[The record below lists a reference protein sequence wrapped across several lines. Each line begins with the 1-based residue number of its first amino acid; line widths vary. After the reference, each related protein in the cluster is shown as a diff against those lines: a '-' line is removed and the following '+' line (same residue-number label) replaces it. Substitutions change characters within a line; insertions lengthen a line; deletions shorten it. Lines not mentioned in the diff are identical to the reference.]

1 MKTLLSIDGGGIR
14 GIVPATILAHLEA
27 LLGSPVRE
35 HFDLIAGTSTG
46 GILGLALTCPEAYT
60 AGQCIDFY
68 TEDGPTIFSRS
79 WGHFIGSGASL
90 WGPKYPAT
98 GIESV
103 LTKTFGDATLDLALS
118 KVMVMTF
125 DYAAYKTLVL
135 KSWQHDATFFDAAR
149 GTSAAPTYFAPH
161 ACSLGLLADGGLFA
175 NDPAL
180 CGLLELHALYPQET
194 DFLVV
199 SLGCGTK
206 SSNVGPSNA
215 GLIGSGAEVVEVLFD
230 AQPLATDYLIGEI
243 LPTDRYLRLN
253 PAIPAV
259 AMDDASP
266 KTLNLLSAI
275 AKGWIAANADTL
287 VALAALLKTGAQPCK
302 PAA

>member
-27 LLGSPVRE
+27 LLGSPLRDR
-35 HFDLIAGTSTG
+35 FDLIAGTSTG
-46 GILGLALTCPEAYT
+46 GILGLALTHPTGYT

-79 WGHFIGSGASL
+79 WSHLIGSGAAL

-103 LTKTFGDATLDLALS
+103 LKKTFGMAMPLYAALS
-118 KVMVMTF
+118 KVMVLTF
-125 DYAAYKTLVL
+125 DYAAYETLVL

-180 CGLLELHALYPQET
+180 CGLVELHTLFPDET

-230 AQPLATDYLIGEI
+230 AQPLATDYLLGEL
-243 LPTDRYLRLN
+243 LPKGRYVRLN
-253 PAIPAV
+253 PAVPAV
-259 AMDDASP
+259 AMDDASSD
-266 KTLNLLSAI
+266 TLYLLSAI
-275 AKGWIAANADTL
+275 AKGWIAANGDR
-287 VALAALLKTGAQPCK
+287 LAALASLLKGAKSCK